1 MKPSFS
7 GLPIPRKTQMRTS
20 RCRATWAG
28 HFVDWDNDR
37 AMKCSEMRYRLS
49 LCQHW
54 EVPSQHGSSISGC
67 FSKGSES
74 RVLQPWK
81 PTVGHKLQSIPNCMS
96 HRLPMSS
103 KTAILLHRWEAD
115 ERQRSETVLGADVEV
130 IEPMRD
136 GKIIKLS
143 HFEQRQLVARLNTLS
158 LSRG

>member
-1 MKPSFS
+1 
-7 GLPIPRKTQMRTS
+7 
-20 RCRATWAG
+20 
-28 HFVDWDNDR
+28 
-37 AMKCSEMRYRLS
+37 MKCSEMRYRLS

-67 FSKGSES
+67 FSKGSWS

-81 PTVGHKLQSIPNCMS
+81 PTVGHKLQPIRNWMS

-103 KTAILLHRWEAD
+103 KIAILLHRWEAD
-115 ERQRSETVLGADVEV
+115 ETQRSETVLGADVEV

-143 HFEQRQLVARLNTLS
+143 HFEQCQLVARLNTLS
-158 LSRG
+158 LGDEACRL